1 MGQYSRSPRARGRL
15 IRGMARL
22 NDHWVGDVIGAVC
35 LGLTIVLGVIAAGVL
50 S

>member
-1 MGQYSRSPRARGRL
+1 MVQYSRPPRARGRL
-15 IRGMARL
+15 IRGLRGL
-22 NDHWVGDVIGAVC
+22 NDHWVGDVIGVMC

>member
-1 MGQYSRSPRARGRL
+1 MVHYSRPPRARGRL
-15 IRGMARL
+15 IRAVRGL

-35 LGLTIVLGVIAAGVL
+35 LGLTVVLGVIAAGLL